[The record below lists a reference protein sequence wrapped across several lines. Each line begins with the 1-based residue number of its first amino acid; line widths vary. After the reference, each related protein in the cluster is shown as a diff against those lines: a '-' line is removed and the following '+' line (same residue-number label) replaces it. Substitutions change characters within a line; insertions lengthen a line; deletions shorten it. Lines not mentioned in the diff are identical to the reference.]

1 MAQQYIFQ
9 MQGLT
14 KAFPGAAKKTF
25 ENIWLS
31 FYPDAKIGVVGV
43 NGSGKSTLLKIM
55 AGLDTEFSGEAIAA
69 DGIKRG
75 YLQQEPQLDEALNV
89 WGNVIAWCDEKK
101 IVDRYNEVAAE
112 LGENYTDELMEEM
125 TALQEKIDAGDLWD
139 IDSRIEM
146 AMDAL
151 RCPPNDWPVDQL
163 SGGEKRRVALARLL
177 LSKPDMLLL
186 DEPTNHLDAESVAWL
201 QHHLEAFP
209 GCVILV
215 THDRYFLD
223 QVTKWTLELDR
234 GKGIP
239 YEGNYSSWLEQK
251 TKRVVQEQSESE
263 ARQRAMTR
271 ELEWVRSGA
280 KARQAKSKARLAR
293 YDEMVREQ
301 EQARQAQ
308 SFATIQI
315 PPGPRLGNVV
325 LEADNLSKAF
335 GDKVLFE
342 NLSFKLPPNG
352 IVGVIGPNGAGK
364 STLFKIITGQEQPD
378 SGAFRLGETVKL
390 AYVDQSRDA
399 LDPNK
404 TVWQEVSQGLD
415 VLTVNKRDINTR
427 SYVGSF
433 NFRGGDQQKKV
444 GLLSGGERNRVHLAK
459 TLTTGGNVILL
470 DEPTNDLDIETLQN
484 LEEALEEF
492 AGCAVV
498 ISHDRWFLDRLATH
512 ILAFEGDSHVEW
524 FEGNFEAYEED
535 KKRRLGVDSLIPH
548 RIKFQKFA
556 R

>member
-1 MAQQYIFQ
+1 MAAQYIFQ
-9 MQGLT
+9 MQGLS
-14 KAFPGAAKKTF
+14 KAFPGGKKIF

-55 AGLDTEFSGEAIAA
+55 AGIDKEFSGEAKAA

-75 YLQQEPQLDEALNV
+75 YLEQEPHLDDSKNV
-89 WGNVIAWCDEKK
+89 WENVIAWCEEKT
-101 IVDRYNEVAAE
+101 IFDRFNAVAAE
-112 LGENYTDELMEEM
+112 MGENYTDELMEEM
-125 TALQEKIDAGDLWD
+125 TTLQEKIDAGDLWD

-151 RCPPNDWPVDQL
+151 RCPPNDSGVTQL

-234 GKGIP
+234 GKGLP
-239 YEGNYSSWLEQK
+239 FEGNYSGWLEAK

-263 ARQRAMTR
+263 SRQRALTR

-280 KARQAKSKARLAR
+280 KARQAKSKARLAA

-301 EQARQAQ
+301 ENSRNAQ
-308 SFATIQI
+308 THAVIQI

-325 LEADNLSKAF
+325 LEVTDLEKEY
-335 GDKVLFE
+335 GEKVLFKG
-342 NLSFKLPPNG
+342 LTFRLPPNG

-364 STLFKIITGQEQPD
+364 STLFKLITGQEKPD
-378 SGAFRLGETVKL
+378 SGTVKVGETVKL
-390 AYVDQSRDA
+390 AYVDQSRDD
-399 LDPNK
+399 LDPNH
-404 TVWQEVSQGLD
+404 TVWQAISGGTD
-415 VLTVNKRDINTR
+415 VMMVGKRELNSR
-427 SYVGSF
+427 AYVGSF
-433 NFRGGDQQKKV
+433 NFKGGDQQKKV

-459 TLTTGGNVILL
+459 TLATGGNLILL

-484 LEEALEEF
+484 LEEALEGF

-524 FEGNFEAYEED
+524 FEGNFEMYEED

>member
-1 MAQQYIFQ
+1 MAAQYIFQ

-14 KAFPGAAKKTF
+14 KAYPGGKKVF

-55 AGLDTEFSGEAIAA
+55 SGIDTEFNGEAKAA

-75 YLQQEPQLDEALNV
+75 YLSQEPHLDEALDV
-89 WGNVIAWCDEKK
+89 WGNVVSECEEKK
-101 IVDRYNEVAAE
+101 ILDRYNAIAAQ
-112 LGENYTDELMEEM
+112 LGEEYTDELMEEM
-125 TALQEKIDAGDLWD
+125 NTLQEKIDAGDMWD

-146 AMDAL
+146 AMGAL
-151 RCPPNDWPVDQL
+151 RCPPADWMVDSL
-163 SGGEKRRVALARLL
+163 SGGEKRRIALARLL

-201 QHHLEAFP
+201 QHHLEEFP

-234 GKGIP
+234 GKGLP
-239 YEGNYSSWLEQK
+239 YEGNYSGWLEQK
-251 TKRVVQEQSESE
+251 QKRVVQEQSESE
-263 ARQRAMTR
+263 ARQRALTR

-280 KARQAKSKARLAR
+280 KARQAKSKARLAAYER
-293 YDEMVREQ
+293 MVDEQ
-301 EQARQAQ
+301 ENSRQAQ
-308 SFATIQI
+308 SYAVIQI

-325 LEADNLSKAF
+325 LEVTGLEKEY
-335 GDKVLFE
+335 GDKILFKD
-342 NLSFKLPPNG
+342 LSFKLPPNG

-364 STLFKIITGQEQPD
+364 STLFKLITGKETPD
-378 SGAFRLGETVKL
+378 QGSIKLGETVKL
-390 AYVDQSRDA
+390 AYVDQSRDS
-399 LDPNK
+399 LTDSN
-404 TVWQEVSQGLD
+404 TVWQEISGGTDIMMVG
-415 VLTVNKRDINTR
+415 KREVNTR

-433 NFRGGDQQKKV
+433 NFKGGDQQKKV

-459 TLTTGGNVILL
+459 TLAEGGNLILL

-535 KKRRLGVDSLIPH
+535 KKRRLGADSLIPK
-548 RIKFQKFA
+548 RIKFQKFT

>member
-1 MAQQYIFQ
+1 MAAQYIFQ
-9 MQGLT
+9 MQGLS
-14 KAFPGAAKKTF
+14 KAFPGGKKIF

-55 AGLDTEFSGEAIAA
+55 AGIDKEFSGEAKAA

-75 YLQQEPQLDEALNV
+75 YLEQEPHLDDSKNV
-89 WGNVIAWCDEKK
+89 WENVIAWCEEKT
-101 IVDRYNEVAAE
+101 IFDRFNAVAAE
-112 LGENYTDELMEEM
+112 MGENYTDELMEEM
-125 TALQEKIDAGDLWD
+125 TTLQEKIDAGDLWD

-151 RCPPNDWPVDQL
+151 RCPPNDSGVTQL

-234 GKGIP
+234 GKGLP
-239 YEGNYSSWLEQK
+239 FEGNYSGWLEAK

-263 ARQRAMTR
+263 SRQRALTR

-280 KARQAKSKARLAR
+280 KARQAKSKARLAA

-301 EQARQAQ
+301 ENSRSAQ
-308 SFATIQI
+308 THAVIQI

-325 LEADNLSKAF
+325 LEVTDLEKEY
-335 GDKVLFE
+335 GEKVLFKG
-342 NLSFKLPPNG
+342 LTFRLPPNG

-364 STLFKIITGQEQPD
+364 STLFKLITGQEKPD
-378 SGAFRLGETVKL
+378 SGTVKVGETVKL
-390 AYVDQSRDA
+390 AYVDQSRDD
-399 LDPNK
+399 LDPNH
-404 TVWQEVSQGLD
+404 TVWQAISGGTD
-415 VLTVNKRDINTR
+415 VMMVGKRELNSR
-427 SYVGSF
+427 AYVGSF
-433 NFRGGDQQKKV
+433 NFKGGDQQKKV

-459 TLTTGGNVILL
+459 TLATGGNLILL

-484 LEEALEEF
+484 LEEALEGF

-524 FEGNFEAYEED
+524 FEGNFEMYEED

>member
-1 MAQQYIFQ
+1 MAAQYIFQ
-9 MQGLT
+9 MQGLSKT
-14 KAFPGAAKKTF
+14 YPGGKKVF

-43 NGSGKSTLLKIM
+43 NGSGKSTLLKIL
-55 AGLDTEFSGEAIAA
+55 AGLDKDFTGEARAA
-69 DGIKRG
+69 DGVRMG
-75 YLQQEPQLDEALNV
+75 YLEQEPNLDPSKTV
-89 WGNVIAWCDEKK
+89 WENVIAWCEEKK
-101 IVDRYNEVAAE
+101 TFDAYNAVAAK
-112 LGENYTDELMEEM
+112 LGEDYSDELMEEM
-125 TALQEKIDAGDLWD
+125 TALQEKIDAGDFWD

-151 RCPPNDWPVDQL
+151 RCPPDDWAVDKL
-163 SGGEKRRVALARLL
+163 SGGERRRIALARLL

-201 QHHLEAFP
+201 QHHLENFA

-234 GKGIP
+234 GRGIP
-239 YEGNYSSWLEQK
+239 YEGNYSAWLEQK
-251 TKRVVQEQSESE
+251 EKRVRQEQSESE
-263 ARQRAMTR
+263 ARQRAMAR
-271 ELEWVRSGA
+271 ELEWVRSSA

-293 YDEMVREQ
+293 YEEMAAEQ
-301 EQARQAQ
+301 EREKQ

-325 LEADNLSKAF
+325 IEANGLEKEY
-335 GDKVLFE
+335 GEKVLFKG
-342 NLSFKLPPNG
+342 LDFKLPPNG

-364 STLFKIITGQEQPD
+364 STLFKLITGQETAD
-378 SGAFRLGETVKL
+378 AGAIRLGETVKL
-390 AYVDQSRDA
+390 AYVDQTRDD
-399 LDPNK
+399 LDPNA
-404 TVWQEVSQGLD
+404 TVWQSISGGLD
-415 VLTVNKRDINTR
+415 VIKVGNREIVSR

-433 NFRGGDQQKKV
+433 NFKGADQQKKV

-459 TLTTGGNVILL
+459 TLTAGGNVILL

-484 LEEALEEF
+484 LEEALEDF

-498 ISHDRWFLDRLATH
+498 ISHDRWFLDRLCTH

-535 KKRRLGVDSLIPH
+535 KKRRLGSDALIPH
-548 RIKFQKFA
+548 RIKFQKFG